1 MIYLKDI
8 DGIPTTAPSELKD
21 ETGFYSAFNQNVE
34 AMTAKGYL
42 PFNEE
47 DHAQYIVGAK
57 LFINGEFIENTAP
70 EYIQDQKDQKAEI
83 TMTEYLSALSQFDI
97 TWTRNVV
104 LGKKTVA
111 QMNTA
116 RSALIATWTQKL
128 SEV

>member
-1 MIYLKDI
+1 MIYLKNI
-8 DGIPTTAPSELKD
+8 DEIPTTAPNDYYD
-21 ETGFYSAFNQNVE
+21 EDGVFPNFNKNVSKMLE
-34 AMTAKGYL
+34 KGYL
-42 PFNEE
+42 PYEE
-47 DHAQYIVGAK
+47 VDHALYQAGMK
-57 LFINGEFIENTAP
+57 LFVNGEFVDNTDP
-70 EYIQDQKDQKAEI
+70 QYIQDQRDNKTEV